1 MNETLKF
8 EMPNEKTPG
17 YLRRLKAYADF
28 QESQKAETSEVKRFE
43 KLCGFLLTYVVEP
56 ADKDAALSAL
66 LDASKEEIDELF
78 ALIGN
83 RAEVHPE
90 NGVR

>member
-1 MNETLKF
+1 VNETLKF

-83 RAEVHPE
+83 RAEVPPE

>member
-1 MNETLKF
+1 VNETLKF

-66 LDASKEEIDELF
+66 LDASKEEID
-78 ALIGN
+78 
-83 RAEVHPE
+83 
-90 NGVR
+90 

>member
-1 MNETLKF
+1 VNETLKF

-56 ADKDAALSAL
+56 ADKDAALGAL

-78 ALIGN
+78 ALISN
-83 RAEVHPE
+83 RAEVPPE
-90 NGVR
+90 NGVS

>member
-1 MNETLKF
+1 VNETLKF

-78 ALIGN
+78 ALISN
-83 RAEVHPE
+83 RAEVPPE

>member
-78 ALIGN
+78 ALISN
-83 RAEVHPE
+83 RAEVPPE

>member
-17 YLRRLKAYADF
+17 YLRRLKAFADF

-78 ALIGN
+78 ALISN
-83 RAEVHPE
+83 RAEVPPE

>member
-1 MNETLKF
+1 MNEILKF
-8 EMPNEKTPG
+8 ELPSDKTPG
-17 YLRRLKAYADF
+17 YLRRLKAFADF
-28 QESQKAETSEVKRFE
+28 QESQKVETSEIRRFE

-78 ALIGN
+78 ALISN
-83 RAEVHPE
+83 KAEVPPE
-90 NGVR
+90 NGVS

>member
-56 ADKDAALSAL
+56 ADKDAALGAL

-78 ALIGN
+78 ALISN
-83 RAEVHPE
+83 RAEVPPE

>member
-1 MNETLKF
+1 M
-8 EMPNEKTPG
+8 
-17 YLRRLKAYADF
+17 KAFADF
-28 QESQKAETSEVKRFE
+28 QESQKVETSEIRRFE

-78 ALIGN
+78 ALISN
-83 RAEVHPE
+83 KAEVPPE
-90 NGVR
+90 NGVS

>member
-1 MNETLKF
+1 MNEILKF
-8 EMPNEKTPG
+8 ELPSDKTPG
-17 YLRRLKAYADF
+17 YLRRLKAFADF
-28 QESQKAETSEVKRFE
+28 QESQKVETSEIRRFE

-78 ALIGN
+78 ALISN
-83 RAEVHPE
+83 RAEVPPE
-90 NGVR
+90 NGVS

>member
-56 ADKDAALSAL
+56 ADKDAALGAL

-83 RAEVHPE
+83 RAEVPPE